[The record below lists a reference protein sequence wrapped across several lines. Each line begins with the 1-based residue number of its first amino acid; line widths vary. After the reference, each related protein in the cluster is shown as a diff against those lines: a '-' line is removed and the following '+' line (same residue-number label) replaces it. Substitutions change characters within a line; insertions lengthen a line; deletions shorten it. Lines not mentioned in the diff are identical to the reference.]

1 MHRYV
6 AYGLSIATSI
16 PLPELPPA
24 DPSVSGAPDIQFFG
38 EPLGTPPEPG
48 SVPASTD
55 GQQVVIAWGDY
66 VTLRMRGGHECAFD
80 TSEALAE
87 AMLRR
92 YLLGPGLGILLHQRG
107 LLVLHAS
114 AVNLGGEAVL
124 FIGEKGAGKSTTAAG
139 LLARGHTLLSDDVVA
154 IDLTDPARPLV
165 LPAFAQIRL
174 RPDSAAAVEV
184 PDDELATTNLTLD
197 KRLWQVHDRFQS
209 APVPLREINVLDRG
223 VPGAVERLASDA
235 ALAQLLT
242 HLYAPRFAGTSVM
255 TGAHLQA
262 CATLLG
268 AVIVRRL
275 SRSESMRDLPIL
287 LDTVEGDGRA
297 A

>member
-1 MHRYV
+1 VYHYD

-16 PLPELPPA
+16 PLPELPTAEQDA
-24 DPSVSGAPDIQFFG
+24 DDQADIRFYW
-38 EPLGTPPEPG
+38 EPLGTPPAPG

-66 VTLRMRGGHECAFD
+66 VTLRMRGGRECAFD
-80 TSEALAE
+80 FSEALAE

-154 IDLTDPARPLV
+154 IDLSDPTCPLV

-174 RPDSAAAVEV
+174 RPDSAAAVAV

-223 VPGAVERLASDA
+223 EPGTVQGLASDA

-242 HLYAPRFAGTSVM
+242 HLYAPRFAGTTVM

-268 AVIVRRL
+268 AVTVRRL
-275 SRSESMRDLPIL
+275 SRSESMRDLPFL
-287 LDTVEGDGRA
+287 LDTIEGGEPTA
-297 A
+297 